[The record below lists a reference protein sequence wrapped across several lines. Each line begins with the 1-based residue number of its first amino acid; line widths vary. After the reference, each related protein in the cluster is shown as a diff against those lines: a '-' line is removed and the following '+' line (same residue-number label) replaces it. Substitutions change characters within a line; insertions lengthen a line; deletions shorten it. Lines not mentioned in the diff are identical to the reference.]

1 MERSRGKLFRKYLLV
16 LLLLIGGLL
25 TVSSAVD
32 LYFSYQEN
40 QRALVKVEREKAFAA
55 AETIERFIQ
64 EIEHDVRSTTRAIA
78 DDPSVAAPRR
88 RDATYRETLAS
99 ALTEQREL
107 DFLRL
112 LRNVPAI
119 TELRYIDVAG
129 KEQIRVSRL
138 ALDAIGSGADFAGDL
153 AYIGARSGK
162 VYFSP
167 VYFRHESEPFMTMA
181 IPADSSAFEVITAEV
196 SLRAMWDVVSRIKV
210 GSVGFAY
217 VVDAQGKLI
226 AHPDLRQ
233 VLKGRDLSGLP
244 QVRAALADRGAAGSS
259 DTMVSATTGLEGG
272 EVLTAHA
279 PIATPGWAVFIEQPL
294 AEAFAPLQA
303 TIVRSSVILGVGLL
317 AAILAS
323 VLLARGMVAPI
334 RKLRLGAE
342 RIGAGDLAH
351 RIDVRTGDELEALG
365 EEFNRTAA
373 RLQESHRGL
382 EDKVAARTEEL
393 SRSVAEMQ
401 ALGEVG
407 QAVNSTLDLQTVLA
421 TIVTHAV
428 KLSRADA
435 GTIYVY
441 DPSDEVFV
449 PQANYGLGE
458 DMVTALRDS
467 HIRFG
472 DTVVGRCAAERH
484 PVQIADLD
492 RDQQYRLYDLL
503 RSGGFRALIG
513 IPLLRE
519 DRVLGALV
527 IRRRDAGEFPAAVVR
542 LLETFAAQS
551 VLAIQNARLFQ
562 EIQDQ
567 SRELEAASRH
577 KSQFLA
583 NMSHELRTPLN
594 AIIGVSEMLLED
606 ARDLGQSEQIEPLE
620 RILRAGRHLLALIN
634 EILDL
639 SKIEAG
645 KVELE
650 IESFAVAPLVRDVAT
665 TLGPAAEKNGNRIEV
680 RCADDLGMMSADE
693 TRIRQALL
701 NLVSNAVKFTERGAV
716 TIVAEREQAANREWI
731 VFRVTDTGIGMTPEQ
746 MGRLFQDF
754 TQADSSTTRK
764 YGGTGLG
771 LAISRR
777 FCRMMGG
784 DITVQSEPGRGST
797 FTTRL
802 PAEVKEIASATGTAA
817 PPPAVAL
824 APPMATR
831 GETPQVLVIDDDP
844 TVRDL
849 MARHLAREGFAILTA
864 ADGIDGLEQARR
876 LHPAAITL
884 DVAMPGI
891 DGWTV
896 LAALKGDPT
905 LADIPVVLVTI
916 IEDRQRGYALGATDY
931 LVKPVDR
938 RRLVDLLRTLCG
950 VAIGHVL
957 LVEDDA
963 DTRTTIRQVL
973 EREGWEVAEAEN
985 GRVALERVAAR
996 LPDAI
1001 VLDLLM
1007 PEMDGFEFVAE
1018 LRSRA
1023 EWRRLPVLVLTALEL
1038 SEEDHRRLNGDVER
1052 VIRKSGQP
1060 RDELLN
1066 EVGTALAACLERRA
1080 ATVPVEQT
1088 EP

>member
-1 MERSRGKLFRKYLLV
+1 MERSRGKLFRKYLAV
-16 LLLLIGGLL
+16 LLLLVGGLL
-25 TVSSAVD
+25 TAASAVEF
-32 LYFSYQEN
+32 YFSYREN

-64 EIEHDVRSTTRAIA
+64 EIEHHVRSTTRAIA

-88 RDATYRETLAS
+88 RDAAYRDTLAR

-112 LRNVPAI
+112 LRNLPAV

-129 KEQIRVSRL
+129 KETIRVSRL
-138 ALDAIGSGADFAGDL
+138 ELDAIDSGVDFATSP
-153 AYIGARSGK
+153 AYVGARSGK

-167 VYFRHESEPFMTMA
+167 VHFRNESEPFLTMA
-181 IPADSSAFEVITAEV
+181 MPADASAFEVITAEV
-196 SLRAMWDVVSRIKV
+196 GLRAMWDVVSRIKV
-210 GSVGFAY
+210 GNVGFAY
-217 VVDAQGKLI
+217 VVDAAGRLI
-226 AHPDLRQ
+226 AHPDLAQ
-233 VLKGRDLSGLP
+233 VLKGRDLSALP
-244 QVRAALADRGAAGSS
+244 QVRAALADRGGGDAESVV
-259 DTMVSATTGLEGG
+259 TVATGIGGG

-279 PIATPGWAVFIEQPL
+279 PIATTGWVVFIEQPL
-294 AEAFAPLQA
+294 AEVYAPLQA
-303 TIVRSSVILGVGLL
+303 MILRGAVILGFGLL

-323 VLLARGMVAPI
+323 VLLAHGMVAPI

-365 EEFNRTAA
+365 DEFNRTAA
-373 RLQESHRGL
+373 RLEESHRDL
-382 EDKVAARTEEL
+382 ENKVAVRTEEL

-407 QAVNSTLDLQTVLA
+407 QAVNSTLDLQKVLL

-428 KLSRADA
+428 RLSHADA

-441 DPSDEVFV
+441 DPVAEVFV
-449 PQANYGLGE
+449 PQANAGLSDE
-458 DMVTALRDS
+458 MVAALRES
-467 HIRFG
+467 RIKLG
-472 DTVVGRCAAERH
+472 DTVVGRCAAERR
-484 PVQIADLD
+484 PVQIPDLD
-492 RDQQYRLYDLL
+492 QDQSYRLLSLL
-503 RSGGFRALIG
+503 REGGFRALIG

-527 IRRRDAGEFPAAVVR
+527 IRRRDPGEFPHPVVR

-551 VLAIQNARLFQ
+551 VLAIQNARLFE
-562 EIQDQ
+562 EIREK
-567 SRELEAASRH
+567 SLELEAASQH

-583 NMSHELRTPLN
+583 NMSHELRTPMN
-594 AIIGVSEMLLED
+594 AIIGVSEMMLED
-606 ARDLGQSEQIEPLE
+606 ARDLGQADQIEPLE

-645 KVELE
+645 KMELE
-650 IESFAVAPLVRDVAT
+650 LESFPVEPLVRDVAAT
-665 TLGPAAEKNGNRIEV
+665 VAPTAEKNGNQVEV
-680 RCADDLGMMSADE
+680 CCAADLGTMRADQ

-701 NLVSNAVKFTERGAV
+701 NLTANAVKFTERGVV
-716 TIVAEREQAANREWI
+716 TISAARESGDGREWV
-731 VFRVTDTGIGMTPEQ
+731 VFRIADTGIGMTPEQ

-784 DITVQSEPGRGST
+784 DITVESAPGRGST
-797 FTTRL
+797 FSVRL
-802 PAEVKEIASATGTAA
+802 PAVVENAVVATGTGGSNPPVAA
-817 PPPAVAL
+817 QPPSRTP
-824 APPMATR
+824 R
-831 GETPQVLVIDDDP
+831 RETPQILVVDDDP
-844 TVRDL
+844 TVREL
-849 MARHLAREGFAILTA
+849 MERHLRKEGFAVLTA
-864 ADGIDGLEQARR
+864 AGGVEGLAQARR
-876 LHPAAITL
+876 AHPAAITL
-884 DVAMPGI
+884 DVMMPDI

-896 LAALKGDPT
+896 LAALKGDPA
-905 LADIPVVLVTI
+905 LADIPVILVTI
-916 IEDRQRGYALGATDY
+916 VDDRQRGYALGATEY

-938 RRLVDLLRTLCG
+938 ARLVESLRALCE
-950 VAIGHVL
+950 VAVGRVL

-963 DTRTTIRQVL
+963 ATRTTIRQML

-985 GRVALERVAAR
+985 GRVALERLAGG

-1007 PEMDGFEFVAE
+1007 PEMDGFEFVAA
-1018 LRSRA
+1018 LRNRR
-1023 EWRRLPVLVLTALEL
+1023 EWRRLPVLVVTAMEL
-1038 SEEDHRRLNGDVER
+1038 SEEDHRRLNGEVER

-1060 RDELLN
+1060 RDELLR
-1066 EVGTALAACLERRA
+1066 ELGLALIDCVERQAAQASA
-1080 ATVPVEQT
+1080 ATT
-1088 EP
+1088 E